1 MSDTIIFFLL
11 FSDSNVPPLFLLS
24 PFRPFVPYNLP
35 GSMACYKVIAS
46 MEENF
51 PVEKLYSFIGSTED
65 DLDRKAERAVYDY
78 ISGEIV
84 VDRTYSSSTK
94 SDPMQ
99 DTLTV
104 LERRDT
110 NVNLT
115 RTRLGSSE
123 NATSA

>member
-1 MSDTIIFFLL
+1 
-11 FSDSNVPPLFLLS
+11 
-24 PFRPFVPYNLP
+24 
-35 GSMACYKVIAS
+35 MACYKVIAS

-84 VDRTYSSSTK
+84 VDRTYTSTK
-94 SDPMQ
+94 SDPIE

-110 NVNLT
+110 NVTLT
-115 RTRLGSSE
+115 RARLGSSE